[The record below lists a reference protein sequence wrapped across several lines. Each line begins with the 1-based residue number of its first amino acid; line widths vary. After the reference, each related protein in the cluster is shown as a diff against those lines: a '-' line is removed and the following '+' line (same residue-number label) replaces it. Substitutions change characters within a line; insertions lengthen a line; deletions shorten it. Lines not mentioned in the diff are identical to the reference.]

1 VFLVDTNVI
10 SEGVPAKA
18 RASADLVSWMERNS
32 DRLFLSTITVAE
44 IEQGIAQARRLGAHA
59 KATRLAAW
67 LETLLHLYSA
77 RVLPFDLRAAR
88 IAGSLSD
95 LARSQGHAPGF
106 PDLAIAATA
115 MAHRLTI
122 LTANVRD
129 FTPLGVPVHNPFE
142 TLP

>member
-1 VFLVDTNVI
+1 MD
-10 SEGVPAKA
+10 
-18 RASADLVSWMERNS
+18 RNS
-32 DRLFLSTITVAE
+32 ERLFLSAITLAE

-59 KATRLAAW
+59 KAIRLATW
-67 LETLLHLYSA
+67 LETLIHLYRA
-77 RVLPFDLRAAR
+77 RMLPLDVRAAR

-95 LARSQGHAPGF
+95 LARSRGHAPGF

-115 MAHRLTI
+115 VAHNLTI

-129 FTPLGVPVHNPFE
+129 FAPLGVPVHNPFK